1 MQEDSMAFSD
11 ASQYC
16 AMQDY
21 IMSRGA
27 LHPPRLAAASLSSI
41 CNSIHADRGTSRV
54 AISGR

>member
-27 LHPPRLAAASLSSI
+27 LHHPRLAAASLSSI
-41 CNSIHADRGTSRV
+41 CLASVTPFTRTAERV
-54 AISGR
+54 A